1 MKLLGA
7 PTKLMLLA
15 WLAAGCSQGGSPP
28 ATPPAGTGGSGGAS
42 AGTGGR
48 GGSGGSTAGT
58 GGVTAGGSGGN
69 GGNGGSLA
77 PAVGGSGGTSGAGG
91 SGGAAGTGGG
101 TAPDAT
107 SAPDATAGVM
117 PDAASGVEDSNTP
130 MTTDGGPAPSYA
142 GEIPI
147 YYGPPVG
154 PIVEMQCPG
163 DPTEGW
169 TEYKDSFH
177 LEYPFRVAANMRFS
191 IINGIYNFTVFPNDS
206 PHSPIAM
213 GRNPRTEASY
223 GGTRDKA
230 TVGTR
235 DGVYAKQG
243 FFTTGQRLYSADMLI
258 EPSAYGSAIMQIHT
272 TSPGGGPIGLRLT
285 GGNLTNNGSQIISG
299 SSVPGGLQNRWF
311 NFKAAFNTAD
321 RQVRIWI
328 NNCLKATYTGAR
340 GDGRYY
346 FKNGVYFC
354 DDGGGCRTHF
364 KNIHF
369 YEK

>member
-1 MKLLGA
+1 M
-7 PTKLMLLA
+7 
-15 WLAAGCSQGGSPP
+15 
-28 ATPPAGTGGSGGAS
+28 
-42 AGTGGR
+42 
-48 GGSGGSTAGT
+48 
-58 GGVTAGGSGGN
+58 
-69 GGNGGSLA
+69 
-77 PAVGGSGGTSGAGG
+77 
-91 SGGAAGTGGG
+91 
-101 TAPDAT
+101 PDAT
-107 SAPDATAGVM
+107 
-117 PDAASGVEDSNTP
+117 SGVEDSNTP

-142 GEIPI
+142 GEIPL

-154 PIVEMQCPG
+154 PIVEMQCPE
-163 DPTEGW
+163 DPTAGW

-177 LEYPFRVAANMRFS
+177 LEYPYRVAANTRFS
-191 IINGIYNFTVFPNDS
+191 IINGVYNFTVFPNDS

-272 TSPGGGPIGLRLT
+272 TSAGGGPIGLRLT
-285 GGNLTNNGSQIISG
+285 GGNLTNNGSQIING
-299 SSVPGGLQNRWF
+299 STIPGGLQNKWF

-328 NNCLKATYTGAR
+328 NNCLKATYTGGR